1 MKNTVIK
8 ASVLALVLG
17 LMGGCATTEQIA
29 EVKAMAEK
37 AQSSANSAQQRADS
51 AAAAAAEAMAAARH
65 AESAAQAAQDCCNAN
80 TSRLDKMFEQTMK
93 K

>member
-8 ASVLALVLG
+8 ACILALAMG
-17 LMGGCATTEQIA
+17 LIGGCATTEQIA
-29 EVKAMAEK
+29 EVKSMAEK
-37 AQSSANSAQQRADS
+37 AQSSANAAQQRADS
-51 AAAAAAEAMAAARH
+51 AAAAAAEAMEAARH